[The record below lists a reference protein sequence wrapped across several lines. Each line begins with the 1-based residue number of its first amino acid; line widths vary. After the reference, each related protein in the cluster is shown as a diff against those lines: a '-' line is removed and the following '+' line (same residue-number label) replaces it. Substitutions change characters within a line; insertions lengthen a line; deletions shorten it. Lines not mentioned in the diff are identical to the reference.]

1 VTGPANPQIPA
12 FDNYKGIVAYFVRN
26 PVASN
31 LLMVVLLVGGFLA
44 ALSLTAQVFPT
55 IDPGTV
61 TISVAYPGATPTE
74 VEEGITR
81 RVEEAVFGIEG
92 VDRVI
97 SRASENLG
105 SVTLELKDFVDP
117 DKVRDDAE
125 AAVQQLIDFPPEDAE
140 QPKIVRAATLSDVL
154 TIVVTS
160 DMSERE
166 LRRGAQIVEEA
177 LLALP
182 NVSLTSLLGTKDY
195 EVAIEITED
204 SLRRFDLSMSE
215 VATTIRR
222 SSINLS
228 SGEIK
233 TRGGD
238 LLLRTN
244 TKGNTGE
251 SFENIVL
258 RADSDGSVLRV
269 SDVATVRDG
278 FVAVDLIN
286 QFNGRDSIL
295 IKVQKSE
302 TEDVLAIADEIKTF
316 LAGYSPP
323 QGIEVAVW
331 NDQTIIL
338 EDRIGILLRN
348 GLLGFALV
356 FLFLVVMLD
365 LRLALWVAMGV
376 PISFLGA
383 FLFFESFNVNI
394 NIISLFGLIVVLGI
408 VVDDAVV
415 VGENIIAEQENGK
428 VGIDAAMEG
437 VKGVFGPVMVGVLTT
452 MAAFA
457 PLLFVTGT
465 FGQILGVVPV
475 VVILVLT
482 MSLVEAFLIL
492 PSHLAHGGNW
502 SRWPLDQMQNS
513 VAALVDRFRN
523 NILAP
528 AVARAV
534 RYRYLT
540 LVGGLVLLALAGSLV
555 TTGAVRFL
563 FFPELEANAISASVE
578 FPVGTPFESTKSAT
592 DLIIEA
598 AKNVNADLNGTA
610 FESISVTI
618 GGKTRNSGG
627 PGSTSGMTIASHLA
641 SVKIQLVPEP
651 TRKKSAKELET
662 LWRTS
667 VGEIPGIERLSYVA
681 DFFGRG
687 ADIEFE
693 LAHQDS
699 NILAEAIASLKASYA
714 TMSGVYEIQDSNS
727 IGKRQFDINLT
738 AAGEAAGL
746 TPTDVARQLR
756 RNFFGEEVQRIQ
768 RGREELKVMVRYPE
782 TSRQS
787 TADLF
792 DARIRLADGSE
803 APLSSV
809 ARVEESRGFSAINRV
824 DGLRIVS
831 VSGQVD
837 DAVSTP
843 SEANA
848 IVANQFAPALKQQFP
863 GLQIRQ
869 SGQGREQSKD
879 LGVLG
884 RLTLIA
890 ILIIFALMASQL
902 KSYSQPLIILAG
914 VPFGAAGA
922 LVGHYL
928 LGFNLSFISI
938 FGIVALSGVVVNDAL
953 VLVDRYNK
961 LVEEGWD
968 NAEAIVEAS
977 RRRFR
982 AIFLT
987 TATTALGLAPML
999 LETSTSAQF
1008 LIPMAV
1014 SLATGIIFASVI
1026 ILFLIPAL
1034 VMIREDMRMKNRG
1047 TRTKQDILPNAAS

>member
-1 VTGPANPQIPA
+1 MAGPAHPKVPA
-12 FDNYKGIVAYFVRN
+12 IDSRQGIVAYFARN
-26 PVASN
+26 PVAGN
-31 LLMVVLLVGGFLA
+31 LLMVILLVGGLLA
-44 ALSLTAQVFPT
+44 AIGLTAQVFPT

-81 RVEEAVFGIEG
+81 RVEEAVFGIDG

-105 SVTLELKDFVDP
+105 SVTLELKDFVDA

-140 QPKIVRAATLSDVL
+140 QAKIVRAETLTDVL
-154 TIVVTS
+154 TIVVS
-160 DMSERE
+160 SELGERE
-166 LRRGAQIVEEA
+166 LRRGAEAIEEE

-182 NVSLTSLLGTKDY
+182 TVSLVSLIGAKDY
-195 EVAIEITED
+195 EIAIEITAD
-204 SLRRFDLSMSE
+204 SLRRYDLTMSE
-215 VATTIRR
+215 VANTIRR

-228 SGEIK
+228 SGEI
-233 TRGGD
+233 RAQGGD

-244 TKGNTGE
+244 TKGTTGA

-258 RADSDGSVLRV
+258 RADTDGSVLRV

-278 FVAVDLIN
+278 FIDVDLVN
-286 QFNGRDSIL
+286 QFNGRESL
-295 IKVQKSE
+295 FVKVQKSE
-302 TEDVLAIADEIKTF
+302 TEDVLAIAEEIKIF

-323 QGIEVAVW
+323 PGIEVSVW
-331 NDQTIIL
+331 NDQTEIL
-338 EDRIGILLRN
+338 QDRIGLLLRN

-356 FLFLVVMLD
+356 FLFLVIMLD

-383 FLFFESFNVNI
+383 FLFFDAFDINI
-394 NIISLFGLIVVLGI
+394 NMMSLFALIIVLGI

-415 VGENIIAEQENGK
+415 VGENIIAEQEQGK
-428 VGIDAAMEG
+428 VGMEAAMDG
-437 VKGVFGPVMVGVLTT
+437 VNGVFGPVMVGVLTT

-465 FGQILGVVPV
+465 FGQILGLVPV
-475 VVILVLT
+475 VVILVLG
-482 MSLVEAFLIL
+482 MSLIEAFLIL
-492 PSHLAHGGNW
+492 PSHLANGGNW
-502 SRWPLDQMQNS
+502 SKWPLDRMQDA
-513 VAALVDRFRN
+513 VAAVVERFRN
-523 NILAP
+523 NVLAP
-528 AVARAV
+528 AVARAI

-540 LVGGLVLLALAGSLV
+540 LAGGIGLLILAGSLV
-555 TTGAVRFL
+555 TTGAVRFI
-563 FFPELEANAISASVE
+563 FFPALEASSIRATVE
-578 FPVGTPFESTKSAT
+578 FPVGTPFQLTKGAT
-592 DLIIEA
+592 DRLVA
-598 AKNVNADLNGTA
+598 AANAVNAELNGVA

-618 GGKTRNSGG
+618 GGQTRTGGG
-627 PGSTSGMTIASHLA
+627 PGGAGSMTVASHLA
-641 SVKIQLVPEP
+641 SVQIELGPEP
-651 TRKKSAKELET
+651 PRTRSAKELER
-662 LWRTS
+662 LWRTE
-667 VGEIPGIERLSYVA
+667 VGEIPGVERLSYVA
-681 DFFGRG
+681 DFFSGQ
-687 ADIEFE
+687 ADVEFE

-699 NILAEAIASLKASYA
+699 NVLEEAVASLKVNFES
-714 TMSGVYEIQDSNS
+714 MGGVYEIQDSNS

-738 AAGEAAGL
+738 PVGEAAGL
-746 TPTDVARQLR
+746 TPTDIARQLR

-782 TSRQS
+782 ASRQS

-792 DARIRLADGSE
+792 DARIRLADGTE

-809 ARVEESRGFSAINRV
+809 ARVTESRSYSAINRV

-837 DAVSTP
+837 EAFTTP

-848 IVANQFAPALKQQFP
+848 AVMSQFVPALIQQFP

-869 SGQGREQSKD
+869 AGQGREQSKD
-879 LGVLG
+879 LGTLA

-890 ILIIFALMASQL
+890 LLIIFALMASQL
-902 KSYSQPLIILAG
+902 KSYTQPLIILAG

-928 LGFNLSFISI
+928 LGYNLSFISI

-953 VLVDRYNK
+953 VLVDRYNN

-987 TATTALGLAPML
+987 TATTALGLTPML
-999 LETSTSAQF
+999 FETSTQAQF

-1014 SLATGIIFASVI
+1014 SLATGIVFASVI

-1034 VMIREDMRMKNRG
+1034 VMIREDMRFKNKG
-1047 TRTKQDILPNAAS
+1047 AEKDKYVLPNHAS

>member
-1 VTGPANPQIPA
+1 MAGPAHPNAPTI
-12 FDNYKGIVAYFVRN
+12 DNHRGLVAYFARN

-31 LLMVVLLVGGFLA
+31 LVMVILLVGGLLA
-44 ALSLTAQVFPT
+44 ALGLTAQVFPT

-61 TISVAYPGATPTE
+61 TISVAYPGATPSE

-81 RVEEAVFGIEG
+81 RVEEAVFGIDG

-105 SVTLELKDFVDP
+105 SVTLELKDFVDA

-140 QPKIVRAATLSDVL
+140 QAKIVRAETLADVL
-154 TIVVTS
+154 TIVVS
-160 DMSERE
+160 SEMGERE
-166 LRRGAQIVEEA
+166 LRRGAEAIEEE

-182 NVSLTSLLGTKDY
+182 GVSLVTLVGAKDY
-195 EVAIEITED
+195 EIAIEITEA
-204 SLRRFDLSMSE
+204 SLRRYDLTMSE
-215 VATTIRR
+215 VANTIRQ

-228 SGEIK
+228 SGEIR

-244 TKGNTGE
+244 TKGTTGK

-258 RADSDGSVLRV
+258 RASSDGSVLRV

-278 FVAVDLIN
+278 FIDVDLIN
-286 QFNGRDSIL
+286 QFNGRESIFV
-295 IKVQKSE
+295 KVQKSE
-302 TEDVLAIADEIKTF
+302 AEDVLAIAEEIKIF
-316 LAGYSPP
+316 LTDYTPP
-323 QGIEVAVW
+323 QGVDVSVW
-331 NDQTIIL
+331 DDQTEIL
-338 EDRIGILLRN
+338 QDRVGLLLRN

-356 FLFLVVMLD
+356 FLFLVIMLD

-383 FLFFESFNVNI
+383 FLFFDAFDVNI
-394 NIISLFGLIVVLGI
+394 NMISLFALIIVLGI

-415 VGENIIAEQENGK
+415 VGENIIAEQEQGK
-428 VGIDAAMEG
+428 RGMEAAMDG

-465 FGQILGVVPV
+465 FGQILGSVPV
-475 VVILVLT
+475 VVILVLG
-482 MSLVEAFLIL
+482 MSLIEAFLIL
-492 PSHLAHGGNW
+492 PSHLANGGKW
-502 SRWPLDQMQNS
+502 SRWPLDRIQDA
-513 VAALVDRFRN
+513 VAGVVERFRN

-528 AVARAV
+528 AVAKAV
-534 RYRYLT
+534 RHRYLT
-540 LVGGLVLLALAGSLV
+540 LLGGIGLLVLAGSLV
-555 TTGAVRFL
+555 TSGAVRFI
-563 FFPELEANAISASVE
+563 FFPDLESSSIRATVE
-578 FPVGTPFESTKSAT
+578 FPVGTPFNSTKSAA
-592 DLIIEA
+592 DRLVA
-598 AKNVNADLNGTA
+598 AANAVNEKLDGVA

-618 GGKTRNSGG
+618 GGQTRTGGG
-627 PGSTSGMTIASHLA
+627 PGGGGGLTVASHLA
-641 SVKIQLVPEP
+641 SVQIELGPEP
-651 TRKKSAKELET
+651 PRTQSAKELER
-662 LWRTS
+662 LWRNE
-667 VGEIPGIERLSYVA
+667 VGEIAGVERLSYVA
-681 DFFGRG
+681 DFFSGG
-687 ADIEFE
+687 ADVEFE
-693 LAHQDS
+693 LAHQDG
-699 NILAEAIASLKASYA
+699 NILDQAVATLKTNYA
-714 TMSGVYEIQDSNS
+714 TLDGFYEIQDSNS

-738 AAGEAAGL
+738 PTGEAAGL
-746 TPTDVARQLR
+746 TPADVARQLR

-782 TSRQS
+782 ASRQS

-792 DARIRLADGSE
+792 GARIRLADGTE

-809 ARVEESRGFSAINRV
+809 AQVTESRSYSAINRV

-831 VSGQVD
+831 VSAQVD
-837 DAVSTP
+837 NAVTTP
-843 SEANA
+843 SAANTA
-848 IVANQFAPALKQQFP
+848 VTNQFVPLLKQQFP

-869 SGQGREQSKD
+869 AGQGREQSED
-879 LGVLG
+879 LGALG
-884 RLTLIA
+884 RLTLVA
-890 ILIIFALMASQL
+890 LLIIFALMASQL
-902 KSYSQPLIILAG
+902 KSYTQPIIILAG

-928 LGFNLSFISI
+928 LGYNLSFISI
-938 FGIVALSGVVVNDAL
+938 FGMVALSGVVVNDSL

-968 NAEAIVEAS
+968 NAEAIIEAS

-987 TATTALGLAPML
+987 TATTALGLTPML
-999 LETSTSAQF
+999 FETSTQAQF

-1014 SLATGIIFASVI
+1014 SLATGIVFASVI

-1034 VMIREDMRMKNRG
+1034 VMIREDMRMKG
-1047 TRTKQDILPNAAS
+1047 KGASSDELVLPNSVN

>member
-1 VTGPANPQIPA
+1 MAGPAHPNAPTI
-12 FDNYKGIVAYFVRN
+12 DNHRGLVAYFARN

-31 LLMVVLLVGGFLA
+31 LVMVILLVGGLLA
-44 ALSLTAQVFPT
+44 ALGLTAQVFPT

-61 TISVAYPGATPTE
+61 TISVAYPGATPSE

-81 RVEEAVFGIEG
+81 RVEEAGFGIDG

-105 SVTLELKDFVDP
+105 SVTLELKDFVDA

-140 QPKIVRAATLSDVL
+140 QAKIVRAETLADVL
-154 TIVVTS
+154 TIVVS
-160 DMSERE
+160 SEMGERE
-166 LRRGAQIVEEA
+166 LRRGAEAIEEE

-182 NVSLTSLLGTKDY
+182 GVSLVTLVGAKDY
-195 EVAIEITED
+195 EIAIEITEA
-204 SLRRFDLSMSE
+204 SLRRYDLTMSE
-215 VATTIRR
+215 VANTIRQ

-228 SGEIK
+228 SGEIR

-244 TKGNTGE
+244 TKGTTGK

-258 RADSDGSVLRV
+258 RASSDGSVLRV

-278 FVAVDLIN
+278 FIDVDLIN
-286 QFNGRDSIL
+286 QFNGRESIFV
-295 IKVQKSE
+295 KVQKSE
-302 TEDVLAIADEIKTF
+302 AEDVLAIAEEIKMF
-316 LAGYSPP
+316 LTDYTPP
-323 QGIEVAVW
+323 QGVDVSVW
-331 NDQTIIL
+331 DDQTEIL
-338 EDRIGILLRN
+338 QDRVGLLLRN

-356 FLFLVVMLD
+356 FLFLVIMLD

-383 FLFFESFNVNI
+383 FLFFDAFDVNI
-394 NIISLFGLIVVLGI
+394 NMISLFALIIVLGI

-415 VGENIIAEQENGK
+415 VGENIIAEQEQGK
-428 VGIDAAMEG
+428 RGMEAAMDG

-465 FGQILGVVPV
+465 FGQILGSVPV
-475 VVILVLT
+475 VVILVLG
-482 MSLVEAFLIL
+482 MSLIEAFLIL
-492 PSHLAHGGNW
+492 PSHLANGGKW
-502 SRWPLDQMQNS
+502 SRWPLDRIQDA
-513 VAALVDRFRN
+513 VAGVVERFRN

-528 AVARAV
+528 AVAKAV
-534 RYRYLT
+534 RHRYLT
-540 LVGGLVLLALAGSLV
+540 LLGGIGLLVLAGSLV
-555 TTGAVRFL
+555 TSGAVRFI
-563 FFPELEANAISASVE
+563 FFPDLESSSIRATVE
-578 FPVGTPFESTKSAT
+578 FPVGTPFNSTKSAA
-592 DLIIEA
+592 DRLVA
-598 AKNVNADLNGTA
+598 AANAVNEKLDGVA

-618 GGKTRNSGG
+618 GGQTRTGGG
-627 PGSTSGMTIASHLA
+627 PGGGGGLTVASHLA
-641 SVKIQLVPEP
+641 SVQIELGPEP
-651 TRKKSAKELET
+651 PRTQSAKELER
-662 LWRTS
+662 LWRNE
-667 VGEIPGIERLSYVA
+667 VGEIAGVERLSYVA
-681 DFFGRG
+681 DFFSGG
-687 ADIEFE
+687 ADVEFE
-693 LAHQDS
+693 LAHQDG
-699 NILAEAIASLKASYA
+699 NILEQAVATLKTNYA
-714 TMSGVYEIQDSNS
+714 TLDGFYEIQDSNS

-738 AAGEAAGL
+738 PTGEAAGL
-746 TPTDVARQLR
+746 TPADVARQLR

-782 TSRQS
+782 ASRQS

-792 DARIRLADGSE
+792 GARIRLADGTE

-809 ARVEESRGFSAINRV
+809 AQVTESRSYSAINRV

-831 VSGQVD
+831 VSAQVD
-837 DAVSTP
+837 NAVTTP
-843 SEANA
+843 SAANTA
-848 IVANQFAPALKQQFP
+848 VTNQFVPLLKQQFP

-869 SGQGREQSKD
+869 AGQGREQSED
-879 LGVLG
+879 LGALG
-884 RLTLIA
+884 RLTLVA
-890 ILIIFALMASQL
+890 LLIIFALMASQL
-902 KSYSQPLIILAG
+902 KSYTQPIIILAG

-928 LGFNLSFISI
+928 LGYNLSFISI
-938 FGIVALSGVVVNDAL
+938 FGMVALSGVVVNDSL

-968 NAEAIVEAS
+968 NAEAIIEAS

-987 TATTALGLAPML
+987 TATTALGLTPML
-999 LETSTSAQF
+999 FETSTQAQF

-1014 SLATGIIFASVI
+1014 SLATGIVFASVI

-1034 VMIREDMRMKNRG
+1034 VMIREDMRMKG
-1047 TRTKQDILPNAAS
+1047 KGASSDELVLPNSVN

>member
-1 VTGPANPQIPA
+1 MVDPSQTDIPMI
-12 FDNYKGIVAYFVRN
+12 DNHQGIVAYFARN

-31 LLMVVLLVGGFLA
+31 LLMVILLVGGLLA
-44 ALSLTAQVFPT
+44 ALGLTAQVFPT
-55 IDPGTV
+55 INPGMV
-61 TISVAYPGATPTE
+61 TISVPYPGATPAE

-81 RVEEAVFGIEG
+81 RVEEAVFGING
-92 VDRVI
+92 VERVT

-140 QPKIVRAATLSDVL
+140 QPKIVLAETLADVL
-154 TIVVTS
+154 TIVVS
-160 DMSERE
+160 SELGERE
-166 LRRGAQIVEEA
+166 LRRGAEMIEEQ

-182 NVSLTSLLGTKDY
+182 GVSLVSLIGAKDY
-195 EVAIEITED
+195 EIAIEISED
-204 SLRRFDLSMSE
+204 SLRRFDLTMSE
-215 VATTIRR
+215 VANTIRR

-228 SGEIK
+228 SGEIR
-233 TRGGD
+233 TQGGD

-244 TKGNTGE
+244 TKGTTGE

-258 RADSDGSVLRV
+258 RAGSDGSILRV

-278 FVAVDLIN
+278 FIDVDLIN
-286 QFNGRDSIL
+286 QFNGRESVL
-295 IKVQKSE
+295 VKVQKSE
-302 TEDVLAIADEIKTF
+302 AEDVLAIAEEIKTF
-316 LAGYSPP
+316 LAVYEPP
-323 QGIEVAVW
+323 PGIDVSVW
-331 NDQTIIL
+331 NDQTVIL
-338 EDRIGILLRN
+338 EDRIGLLLRN

-356 FLFLVVMLD
+356 FLFLVIMLD

-383 FLFFESFNVNI
+383 FIFFDAFDVNI
-394 NIISLFGLIVVLGI
+394 NMMSLFALIIVLGI

-428 VGIDAAMEG
+428 VGMEAAMDG

-457 PLLFVTGT
+457 PLLFLTGT
-465 FGQILGVVPV
+465 FGQILGLVPV
-475 VVILVLT
+475 VVILVLG
-482 MSLVEAFLIL
+482 MSLIEAFLIL
-492 PSHLAHGGNW
+492 PSHLVNGVKW
-502 SRWPLDQMQNS
+502 SRWPLDVMQDS
-513 VAALVDRFRN
+513 VALRVDRFRN
-523 NILAP
+523 NVLAP

-540 LVGGLVLLALAGSLV
+540 LVGGIGLLMLAVLLVSS
-555 TTGAVRFL
+555 GAVRFI
-563 FFPELEANAISASVE
+563 FFPNLEANFIRATLE
-578 FPVGTPFESTKSAT
+578 FPVGTPFELTQGAADRLVESA
-592 DLIIEA
+592 
-598 AKNVNADLNGTA
+598 NVVNARLDGVA

-618 GGKTRNSGG
+618 GGQTRTGGG
-627 PGSTSGMTIASHLA
+627 PGGGSGMTVASHLA
-641 SVKIQLVPEP
+641 SVQIELGPEP
-651 TRKKSAKELET
+651 PRTRTAKELER
-662 LWRTS
+662 LWRTE
-667 VGEIPGIERLSYVA
+667 VGEIPGVERLSYVA
-681 DFFGRG
+681 DFFGG
-687 ADIEFE
+687 QADIDFE
-693 LAHQDS
+693 LAHQDG
-699 NILAEAIASLKASYA
+699 NILEEAVTTLKGNYE
-714 TMSGVYEIQDSNS
+714 TINGVYEIQDSNS

-738 AAGEAAGL
+738 PVGEAAGL

-756 RNFFGEEVQRIQ
+756 RNFFGEEIQRIQ
-768 RGREELKVMVRYPE
+768 RGREEVKVMVRYPE
-782 TSRQS
+782 SSRQS

-792 DARIRLADGSE
+792 DARIRLSDGSE

-809 ARVEESRGFSAINRV
+809 ARVTESRSYSAINRV

-837 DAVSTP
+837 EAVITP

-848 IVANQFAPALKQQFP
+848 AVAGQFVPALKEQFP

-869 SGQGREQSKD
+869 AGQGREQSED
-879 LGVLG
+879 LGTLG
-884 RLTLIA
+884 RLTLVA
-890 ILIIFALMASQL
+890 LLTIFALMASQL
-902 KSYSQPLIILAG
+902 KSYTQPLIILAG

-928 LGFNLSFISI
+928 LGYNLSFISI

-961 LVEEGWD
+961 LVEEGWE
-968 NAEAIVEAS
+968 NEKAIIEAS

-987 TATTALGLAPML
+987 TATTALGLTPML
-999 LETSTSAQF
+999 FETSTQAQF

-1014 SLATGIIFASVI
+1014 SLATGIVFASVI

-1034 VMIREDMRMKNRG
+1034 VIIREDMRMKNREDS
-1047 TRTKQDILPNAAS
+1047 KNKHVFPSPVS

>member
-1 VTGPANPQIPA
+1 MAGPAHPNAPTI
-12 FDNYKGIVAYFVRN
+12 DNHRGLVAYFARN

-31 LLMVVLLVGGFLA
+31 LVMVILLVGGLLA
-44 ALSLTAQVFPT
+44 ALGLTAQVFPT

-61 TISVAYPGATPTE
+61 TISVAYPGATPSE

-81 RVEEAVFGIEG
+81 RVEEAVFGIDG

-105 SVTLELKDFVDP
+105 SVTLELKDFVDA

-140 QPKIVRAATLSDVL
+140 QAKIVRAETLADVL
-154 TIVVTS
+154 TIVVS
-160 DMSERE
+160 SEMGERE
-166 LRRGAQIVEEA
+166 LRRGAEAIEEE

-182 NVSLTSLLGTKDY
+182 GVSLVTLVGAKDY
-195 EVAIEITED
+195 EIAIEITEA
-204 SLRRFDLSMSE
+204 SLRRYDLTMSE
-215 VATTIRR
+215 VANTIRQ

-228 SGEIK
+228 SGEIR

-244 TKGNTGE
+244 TKGTTGK

-258 RADSDGSVLRV
+258 RASSDGSVLRV

-278 FVAVDLIN
+278 FIDVDLIN
-286 QFNGRDSIL
+286 QFNGRESIFV
-295 IKVQKSE
+295 KVQKSE
-302 TEDVLAIADEIKTF
+302 AEDVLAIAEEIKIF
-316 LAGYSPP
+316 LTDYTPP
-323 QGIEVAVW
+323 QGVDVSVW
-331 NDQTIIL
+331 DDQTEIL
-338 EDRIGILLRN
+338 QDRVGLLLRN

-356 FLFLVVMLD
+356 FLFLVIMLD

-383 FLFFESFNVNI
+383 FLFFDAFDVNI
-394 NIISLFGLIVVLGI
+394 NMISLFALIIVLGI

-415 VGENIIAEQENGK
+415 VGENIIAEQEQGK
-428 VGIDAAMEG
+428 RGMEAAMDG

-465 FGQILGVVPV
+465 FGQILGSVPV
-475 VVILVLT
+475 VVILVLG
-482 MSLVEAFLIL
+482 MSLIEAFLIL
-492 PSHLAHGGNW
+492 PSHLANGGKW
-502 SRWPLDQMQNS
+502 SRWPLDRIQDA
-513 VAALVDRFRN
+513 VAGVVERFRN

-528 AVARAV
+528 AVAKAV
-534 RYRYLT
+534 RHRYLT
-540 LVGGLVLLALAGSLV
+540 LLGGIGLLVLAGSLV
-555 TTGAVRFL
+555 TSGAVRFI
-563 FFPELEANAISASVE
+563 FFPDLESSSIRATVE
-578 FPVGTPFESTKSAT
+578 FPVGTPFNSTKSAA
-592 DLIIEA
+592 DRLVA
-598 AKNVNADLNGTA
+598 AANAVNEKLDGVA

-618 GGKTRNSGG
+618 GGQTRTGGG
-627 PGSTSGMTIASHLA
+627 PGGGGGLTVASHLA
-641 SVKIQLVPEP
+641 SVQIELGPEP
-651 TRKKSAKELET
+651 PRTQSAKELER
-662 LWRTS
+662 LWRNE
-667 VGEIPGIERLSYVA
+667 VGEIAGVERLSYVA
-681 DFFGRG
+681 DFFSGG
-687 ADIEFE
+687 ADVEFE
-693 LAHQDS
+693 LAHQDG
-699 NILAEAIASLKASYA
+699 NILEQAVATLKTNYA
-714 TMSGVYEIQDSNS
+714 TLDGFYEIQDSNS

-738 AAGEAAGL
+738 PTGEAAGL
-746 TPTDVARQLR
+746 TPADVARQLR

-782 TSRQS
+782 ASRQS

-792 DARIRLADGSE
+792 GARIRLADGTE

-809 ARVEESRGFSAINRV
+809 AQVTESRSYSAINRV

-831 VSGQVD
+831 VSAQVD
-837 DAVSTP
+837 NAVTTP
-843 SEANA
+843 SAANTA
-848 IVANQFAPALKQQFP
+848 VTNQFVPLLKQQFP

-869 SGQGREQSKD
+869 AGQGREQSED
-879 LGVLG
+879 LGALG
-884 RLTLIA
+884 RLTLVA
-890 ILIIFALMASQL
+890 LLIIFALMASQL
-902 KSYSQPLIILAG
+902 KSYTQPIIILAG

-928 LGFNLSFISI
+928 LGYNLSFISI
-938 FGIVALSGVVVNDAL
+938 FGMVALSGVVVNDSL

-968 NAEAIVEAS
+968 NAEAIIEAS

-987 TATTALGLAPML
+987 TATTALGLTPML
-999 LETSTSAQF
+999 FETSTQAQF

-1014 SLATGIIFASVI
+1014 SLATGIVFASVI

-1034 VMIREDMRMKNRG
+1034 VMIREDMRMKG
-1047 TRTKQDILPNAAS
+1047 KGASSDELVLPNSVN